1 MIQMRV
7 NKNEILNDRFEWIPC
22 PVCSYHIFES
32 YLTITY
38 GDLKEKKSL
47 DYSALGVTKD
57 TTLFVKRC
65 VKCGFVFVNPRLKAQ
80 FAYVVYNDC
89 KQKMYNIKS
98 YLTSIGTQENIAET
112 RKRKVSHMGPLL
124 EILSHVNLEKDG
136 LTLFDYGCG
145 FGYSMSLA
153 RELGIKAF
161 GVDIDE
167 ERLAV
172 CKHLGLN
179 VAGPVEFDKEF
190 PEVKADIILL
200 QSNIE
205 HIIDLSG
212 TMDYLKR
219 KSQEGAVLYVN
230 GLTPKIISVEKRQGE
245 FVKAHF
251 VEHINYFPVK
261 TLDFFMA
268 KYGYFPL
275 KKDWDLS
282 SGKILKNAFQIL
294 QTYRLGRKGAFERIY
309 RYNPKR

>member
-1 MIQMRV
+1 
-7 NKNEILNDRFEWIPC
+7 
-22 PVCSYHIFES
+22 
-32 YLTITY
+32 
-38 GDLKEKKSL
+38 
-47 DYSALGVTKD
+47 
-57 TTLFVKRC
+57 
-65 VKCGFVFVNPRLKAQ
+65 
-80 FAYVVYNDC
+80 
-89 KQKMYNIKS
+89 MYDIKS
-98 YLTSIGTQENIAET
+98 YLTAIGTKENIVET
-112 RKRKVSHMGPLL
+112 RKRKLSQIGPLL
-124 EILSHVNLEKDG
+124 EVLSHVNLEKDG

-167 ERLAV
+167 ERLSV
-172 CKHLGLN
+172 CRHLGLN
-179 VAGPVEFDKEF
+179 VAGPMEFDKEF

-212 TMDYLKR
+212 TMDYLEG
-219 KSQEGAVLYVN
+219 KSKKGAVLYVN
-230 GLTPKIISVEKRQGE
+230 GLTPKIISIEKKRGQ
-245 FVKAHF
+245 FAKAHF

-275 KKDWDLS
+275 TAIWGLS

-294 QTYRLGRKGAFERIY
+294 RTYRLGRKGAFERIY
-309 RYNPKR
+309 RYNPDR